1 MANYRAIDG
10 ELRVRRNYCGAK
22 QTKIEKQLKK
32 TKPITLTFT
41 LDLPKHYRAEEILG
55 FHARDPAQL
64 AERITDNSI
73 LKAVVINGHPT
84 LIDVS
89 LHAEAAHCTVQTGS
103 KNFSLA
109 LAKSITSGLL
119 GLTIPSEKFEQKM
132 QKNSLLGPLIKLQR
146 GLCIPQA
153 ATPFE
158 ALTWAIIGQQINLR
172 FAIQLRHTFIALAKI
187 VYPNE
192 HPSGLM
198 CYPDATA
205 VCKLSSEQL
214 GTHKFSRA
222 KAETLIRVANQVV
235 DGTLPLDQWQ
245 QNAHPADEIEA
256 ALLNIKG
263 IGPWTAHYTLM
274 RGFGVADCSLHGD
287 VAVRK
292 ALARLRGDDTAP
304 TIKQAQTMLAEFAP
318 YRSLAAAHLWASLH
332 VSA

>member
-1 MANYRAIDG
+1 MKNI
-10 ELRVRRNYCGAK
+10 
-22 QTKIEKQLKK
+22 
-32 TKPITLTFT
+32 KPITLTFT
-41 LDLPKHYRAEEILG
+41 LDLPKHYRAEEILN

-73 LKAVVINGHPT
+73 AKAVVINGHPA

-89 LHAEAAHCTVQTGS
+89 LQTQTAHCKVQTGDR
-103 KNFSLA
+103 NFSSA
-109 LAKSITSGLL
+109 IAQSIVSGLL
-119 GLTIPSEKFEQKM
+119 GLTIPAEHFERKM
-132 QKNSLLGPLIKLQR
+132 QKNLLLGPLIKRQR
-146 GLCIPQA
+146 GLRIPQA

-172 FAIQLRHTFIALAKI
+172 FAIQLRHTFIALAGI
-187 VYPNE
+187 
-192 HPSGLM
+192 HHASGLM

-205 VCKLSSEQL
+205 VYKFSSEQL
-214 GTHKFSRA
+214 GAHKFSRA
-222 KAETLIRVANQVV
+222 KAETLIRVANLVM

-245 QNAHPADEIEA
+245 HNAHPADEIEA
-256 ALLNIKG
+256 ALLSVKG

-292 ALARLRGDDTAP
+292 ALARLRGDDAAP

-318 YRSLAAAHLWASLH
+318 YRSLTAAHLWASLKI
-332 VSA
+332 SA

>member
-1 MANYRAIDG
+1 
-10 ELRVRRNYCGAK
+10 
-22 QTKIEKQLKK
+22 LKNIK
-32 TKPITLTFT
+32 TISLSFT
-41 LDLPKHYRAEEILG
+41 LDLPKHYRAEEILS

-64 AERITDNSI
+64 AEHITDNSI
-73 LKAVVINGHPT
+73 AKAVVINGYPT
-84 LIDVS
+84 LIDIS
-89 LHAEAAHCTVQTGS
+89 LQTGTAHCTVQTGN

-109 LAKSITSGLL
+109 LAQTIVSGLL

-132 QKNSLLGPLIKLQR
+132 QKNVLLGPLIKLQR

-187 VYPNE
+187 VYPTE

-198 CYPDATA
+198 CYPDAAA
-205 VCKLSSEQL
+205 VCKFSSDQL

-222 KAETLIRVANQVV
+222 KAETLIRVANNVM

-274 RGFGVADCSLHGD
+274 RGFGAADCSLHGD

-292 ALARLRGDDTAP
+292 ALARLRGDDVAP
-304 TIKQAQTMLAEFAP
+304 TIKQAQIMLAEFAP
-318 YRSLAAAHLWASLH
+318 YRSLAAAHLWASLKI
-332 VSA
+332 SA